1 MRQWFTFKDHDSRE
15 RCECRTEFEEGVT
28 DRFQLGL
35 YVADWRYTDNDSG
48 KDEAEWRTAGL
59 EGIDS
64 MTGPNKDVLGSAL
77 YGEVRLGPEKF
88 ALEGKLLLQ
97 KEGGPAITFRGGGAG
112 FAEGQALLT
121 NSWASGISSSGS
133 REDGACSNRKRPQLH
148 SFGSRNAYSPR
159 SAGLPSGFEP
169 RFRSVRLRPLTTVRC
184 WANHSSIKDR
194 LPRIA
199 PLVKCCTRRVRT
211 STASRRSLEVV
222 RRSLVFSETPR
233 RTTVPSSRVRAVPCP
248 PRIAR

>member
-1 MRQWFTFKDHDSRE
+1 MVSGAAASGRRFVYNYEAGTAPKGLLEVRQWFTFKDYDSRE

-64 MTGPNKDVLGSAL
+64 MTGPNKDVLDSAL
-77 YGEVRLGPEKF
+77 YGEVRRGPEKF

-112 FAEGQALLT
+112 FAEGQ
-121 NSWASGISSSGS
+121 SSP
-133 REDGACSNRKRPQLH
+133 N
-148 SFGSRNAYSPR
+148 
-159 SAGLPSGFEP
+159 
-169 RFRSVRLRPLTTVRC
+169 
-184 WANHSSIKDR
+184 
-194 LPRIA
+194 
-199 PLVKCCTRRVRT
+199 
-211 STASRRSLEVV
+211 
-222 RRSLVFSETPR
+222 
-233 RTTVPSSRVRAVPCP
+233 
-248 PRIAR
+248 